1 LTTNLERPVVEIRA
15 ADWSRDEAALAWV
28 RRRVF
33 VDEQQVPEEL
43 EWDGED
49 FDAQHWLALID
60 DSPIGTV
67 RLRAGGHI
75 GRMAVLKE
83 YRRWG
88 VGTQLLS
95 AVVAAARAQ
104 GLHEVHLH
112 AQVQAID
119 FYARHGFVAQG
130 EQFMDAGI
138 PHREMRLQL

>member
-1 LTTNLERPVVEIRA
+1 MTTNLERPAVEIRA

-33 VDEQQVPEEL
+33 IDEQQVPEEL
-43 EWDGED
+43 EWDGDD

-83 YRRWG
+83 YRQWG
-88 VGTQLLS
+88 IGTQLLS
-95 AVVAAARAQ
+95 AAVTAARAQ

-112 AQVQAID
+112 AQLHAID
-119 FYARHGFVAQG
+119 FYARHGFVAEG

-138 PHREMRLQL
+138 PHREMRLKL